1 MSQPYKTERNMIT
14 NRNKFEKILN
24 NKYQNTLPISNLIYQ
39 KNILSSLKD
48 IPINTNNISLTNSFL
63 KNFKMPNFENK
74 KSNPSSTSISIS
86 TNSTPLKIP
95 LKENN
100 DSNKINSNSK
110 EKLNDYQFQQQIRK
124 ANEIFLNI
132 QKLFIQNNQCL
143 NECILWIENFR
154 NLYDYLIYMNKEN
167 EYFFYNF
174 NL

>member
-95 LKENN
+95 IKENN
-100 DSNKINSNSK
+100 D
-110 EKLNDYQFQQQIRK
+110 
-124 ANEIFLNI
+124 
-132 QKLFIQNNQCL
+132 
-143 NECILWIENFR
+143 
-154 NLYDYLIYMNKEN
+154 
-167 EYFFYNF
+167 
-174 NL
+174 